1 MAEKIIEQEAKK
13 EASLEKELEEKLY
26 SRNTHKF
33 GVDLNPVV
41 SISTIALIALLS
53 IYVVISQQGW
63 FGLNPA
69 IDTFN
74 KMTNAI
80 ISGADWVFIFASNF
94 FIVLALYLA
103 FSKLGRIRIGGL
115 TAKPEF
121 TNFAWYS
128 MLISAGMGIGLMF
141 WAVGEPLTHMNVA
154 PPIYESGDGAFRAM
168 ASTFLHWGLHPW
180 AIYAVLAL
188 ALSYFAYNK
197 KLPLSLRSIF
207 YPLFKEKV
215 FGRLGDVIDVIAVL
229 ATLFGLATSLGLG
242 VQQINGGMN
251 YLFGLPVSIL
261 FQVLL
266 IIGITSIATIS
277 IISGIDKGVKI
288 LSQWNMRIA
297 AIFMILIFILGP
309 TAYIIRLFSNSFGLY
324 ISDLIPSAFYLS
336 IGEGSER
343 AWQGAW
349 TVFYLAWWISWSP
362 FVGMFIARV
371 SKGRTIRE
379 FVLAVLVVPAMLS
392 FVWLSVFGGTA
403 MSIDAA
409 SGGLLY
415 DVVQADYSIALFEM
429 ILLLD
434 VAVLKGVVAVVL
446 SVIGTVLVM
455 SFFVTSSDSGSIVVN
470 SITSGGR
477 IKTPA
482 RQRVFWAGLEGFIAA
497 LLLVIGGDQALQALQ
512 AAVIATGLPFAIIL
526 TVMSFLLLASLQKTY
541 KRQKRVLDEKMV
553 VKAIEDS
560 ALDIDMEPVYREEKR
575 IKEKRRK
582 ERKRKEKEEKKRN
595 ASI

>member
-1 MAEKIIEQEAKK
+1 MAEEAIKKMEQQEQ
-13 EASLEKELEEKLY
+13 SLEKELEEKLY

-41 SISTIALIALLS
+41 SIATIALILLLTV
-53 IYVVISQQGW
+53 YVFISQQGW
-63 FGLNPA
+63 FGLSPA
-69 IDTFN
+69 IEVFN
-74 KMTNAI
+74 SMTSAI
-80 ISGADWVFIFASNF
+80 ITGADWVFIFSANF
-94 FIVLALYLA
+94 FIVLSLYLA
-103 FSKLGRIRIGGL
+103 FSKLGNIRIGGL

-141 WAVGEPLTHMNVA
+141 WAVGEPLTHMNVT
-154 PPIYESGDGAFRAM
+154 PPIYGGTDSATSAM

-207 YPLFKEKV
+207 YPLFKERV
-215 FGRLGDVIDVIAVL
+215 FGRLGDVIDIIAVL

-251 YLFGLPVSIL
+251 YLFGLPVSVF
-261 FQVLL
+261 FQVVL
-266 IIGITSIATIS
+266 IIAITAVATIS
-277 IISGIDKGVKI
+277 IISGIDKGVKV

-297 AIFMILIFILGP
+297 ATFMILIFLLGP

-324 ISDLIPSAFYLS
+324 LFELIPSSFFLS
-336 IGEGSER
+336 TTEGAGR
-343 AWQGAW
+343 DWQGAW

-379 FVLAVLVVPAMLS
+379 FILAVLVVPSMLS

-403 MSIDAA
+403 ITVDAA
-409 SGGLLY
+409 NNGLLY
-415 DVVQADYSIALFEM
+415 NVVQNDYSIALFEM
-429 ILLLD
+429 IQLLD
-434 VAVLKGVVAVVL
+434 IAVLRGVVAVIL
-446 SVIGTVLVM
+446 SIVGTILVM

-482 RQRVFWAGLEGFIAA
+482 RQRVFWAALEGFIAS
-497 LLLVIGGDQALQALQ
+497 LLLVIGGDQALNALQ

-526 TVMSFLLLASLQKTY
+526 TVMSFLLLASLQRTY
-541 KRQKRVLDEKMV
+541 RRQKRMTDEKIV
-553 VKAIEDS
+553 LRAIEDS
-560 ALDIDMEPVYREEKR
+560 ALDIDMEPVYREERK
-575 IKEKRRK
+575 IKERRRK
-582 ERKRKEKEEKKRN
+582 EKKRKEKEEKKRN